1 MPNSAAISAAAIAIQ
16 NNVDEERLSTVPRAA
31 HGPKAAYRRP
41 YKGGIN
47 FRTPIV
53 KVSRFSRKAVF
64 GRPVAVVSQSHR
76 RAIQSVHRTFAN
88 RFAMTARPYP
98 ETTGQQVEHGRKYGW
113 IDAIVILTVFVLL
126 WLVVALSGDMQV
138 RFDELHPPPLSLD
151 VALIPYYTART
162 VLRMFVAFAAALL
175 FTLVYGYVAAK
186 SIRARKVM
194 LPLLDILQSV
204 PVLGFLSITVTGFLA
219 LFPGSL
225 LGVECASIFAIFT
238 AQAWNMTFGF
248 YHSLITIPAELQE
261 AATVFRMNRWQRF
274 TRVELPSSAIGLM
287 WNSMM
292 SFGGGWFFV
301 AQSEAISVLNKNIK
315 LPGLGS
321 YMAAAVE
328 AGDTRAA
335 VYAILA
341 MIVTILVVDQF
352 VWRPLVAWA
361 EKFKLEQTEGK
372 DHPTSWVLDLL
383 QRSYVLAWLS
393 DHVGRGLG
401 RFTERASTLG
411 SDLTQS
417 LSGYTPRP
425 AKIFVRF
432 GSWVAFAAAV
442 CWLIWNAIN
451 IAQDIRTDMTG
462 SQMLHVVWLGVLTL
476 LRVVA
481 MTVIATLIWTPIGV
495 WIGLRPRVARIAQP
509 LAQIAASF
517 PVNMTFPFIVAFF
530 IAAHI
535 PINWGSVLLMALGTQ
550 WYILFNVI
558 AGAMAIPTDLRE
570 ASALFGLRRWQL
582 WKTLIIPAIFPFW
595 VTGALTATG
604 GAWNASIVAEV
615 AIWGNDRLVAD
626 GLGAY
631 IAQVT
636 EKGDQPAIYF
646 SIMVM
651 AIFVVLIN
659 RIVWRRL
666 YDLAERKFK
675 LD

>member
-1 MPNSAAISAAAIAIQ
+1 MSI
-16 NNVDEERLSTVPRAA
+16 RA
-31 HGPKAAYRRP
+31 
-41 YKGGIN
+41 
-47 FRTPIV
+47 
-53 KVSRFSRKAVF
+53 
-64 GRPVAVVSQSHR
+64 
-76 RAIQSVHRTFAN
+76 
-88 RFAMTARPYP
+88 YP
-98 ETTGQQVEHGRKYGW
+98 QTTGQQVERSFGFGW
-113 IDAIVILTVFVLL
+113 IDAIVILTIFVLL
-126 WLVVALSGDMQV
+126 WLLVVLSGDMRV

-151 VALIPYYTART
+151 VSLIPYYTART
-162 VLRMFVAFAAALL
+162 VLRMFIAFAAALL
-175 FTLVYGYVAAK
+175 FTFSYGYIAAK
-186 SIRARKVM
+186 SRRARKLM

-204 PVLGFLSITVTGFLA
+204 PVLGFLSITITGFLA

-248 YHSLITIPAELQE
+248 YHSMITIPAELQE
-261 AATVFRMNRWQRF
+261 AASVYGMNRWQRF
-274 TRVELPSSAIGLM
+274 TKVELPSSAIGLM

-301 AQSEAISVLNKNIK
+301 AQSEAITVMNKNIK

-321 YMAAAVE
+321 YMAAAVD

-335 VYAILA
+335 VYAIIA
-341 MIVTILVVDQF
+341 MIASIVIIDQLM
-352 VWRPLVAWA
+352 WRPLVAWA
-361 EKFKLEQTEGK
+361 EKFKLEQTGGK
-372 DHPTSWVLDLL
+372 DNPTSWVLDLL

-393 DHVGRGLG
+393 DHVGRVLG
-401 RFTERASTLG
+401 AFSQRASVLV
-411 SDLTQS
+411 SDLTHTI
-417 LSGYTPRP
+417 SGRAPTGMKPLLR
-425 AKIFVRF
+425 AAMW
-432 GSWVAFAAAV
+432 GLAAV
-442 CWLIWNAIN
+442 GVTWLVFGAIG
-451 IAQDIRTDMTG
+451 IAREIRTDMTG
-462 SQMLHVVWLGVLTL
+462 AQMLRVVWLGVLTL

-481 MTVIATLIWTPIGV
+481 MSVFATLIWTPIGV

-530 IAAHI
+530 IAARI
-535 PINWGSVLLMALGTQ
+535 PINFGSILLMALGTQ

-570 ASALFGLRRWQL
+570 AATLFRLHGWRL

-595 VTGALTATG
+595 VTGAVTATG

-615 AIWGNDRLVAD
+615 ASWGNDKLVAD

-646 SIMVM
+646 SILVM
-651 AIFVVLIN
+651 ALFVVVVN
-659 RIVWRRL
+659 RVVWRRL
-666 YDLAERKFK
+666 YELAERRFK

>member
-1 MPNSAAISAAAIAIQ
+1 
-16 NNVDEERLSTVPRAA
+16 V
-31 HGPKAAYRRP
+31 
-41 YKGGIN
+41 
-47 FRTPIV
+47 
-53 KVSRFSRKAVF
+53 
-64 GRPVAVVSQSHR
+64 
-76 RAIQSVHRTFAN
+76 
-88 RFAMTARPYP
+88 TARPYP
-98 ETTGQQVEHGRKYGW
+98 ETTGQQVVRGWRNGW
-113 IDAIVILTVFVLL
+113 IDAIVVLATIVLL
-126 WLVVALSGDMQV
+126 WLVVVLGGDMRV
-138 RFDELHPPPLSLD
+138 RFDELNPPPLSLD

-162 VLRMFVAFAAALL
+162 VLRMFIAFAAALL
-175 FTLVYGYVAAK
+175 FTFVYGYIAAK
-186 SIRARKVM
+186 SVRARKVM

-261 AATVFRMNRWQRF
+261 VATVYKLNGWQRF
-274 TRVELPSSAIGLM
+274 TKVELPSSAIGLM

-321 YMAAAVE
+321 YMAASVE

-335 VYAILA
+335 VYAIVA
-341 MIVTILVVDQF
+341 MIVTIVVIDQL

-361 EKFKLEQTEGK
+361 EKFKLEQVEGK
-372 DHPTSWVLDLL
+372 DSPTSWLLDLL
-383 QRSYVLAWLS
+383 QHSYVLAWLS
-393 DHVGRGLG
+393 DHVGNAVG
-401 RFTERASTLG
+401 RFSERASALG
-411 SDLTQS
+411 SDLTRTI
-417 LSGYTPRP
+417 SGRTPAP
-425 AKIFVRF
+425 AKSLLRIGLWVLAVF
-432 GSWVAFAAAV
+432 GIG
-442 CWLIWNAIN
+442 WLILDAIG
-451 IAQDIRTDMTG
+451 IAQQIRTDMSE

-476 LRVVA
+476 LRVVG
-481 MTVIATLIWTPIGV
+481 MSILATLIWTPIGV
-495 WIGLRPRVARIAQP
+495 WIGLRLRVACIAQP

-530 IAAHI
+530 IFAHI
-535 PINWGSVLLMALGTQ
+535 PINLGSVLLMALGTQ

-570 ASALFGLRRWQL
+570 AAALFGLHRWQL

-615 AIWGNDRLVAD
+615 ATWGNDKLVAD

-636 EKGDQPAIYF
+636 EQGDQPAIYF

-651 AIFVVLIN
+651 AFFVVVIN
-659 RIVWRRL
+659 RFFWRRL
-666 YDLAERKFK
+666 YDLAERKYK
-675 LD
+675 LE

>member
-1 MPNSAAISAAAIAIQ
+1 M
-16 NNVDEERLSTVPRAA
+16 TTRA
-31 HGPKAAYRRP
+31 
-41 YKGGIN
+41 
-47 FRTPIV
+47 
-53 KVSRFSRKAVF
+53 
-64 GRPVAVVSQSHR
+64 
-76 RAIQSVHRTFAN
+76 
-88 RFAMTARPYP
+88 YP
-98 ETTGQQVEHGRKYGW
+98 ETTGQQIERGWRSGW
-113 IDAIVILTVFVLL
+113 IDLIVILAVFGLL
-126 WLVVALSGDMQV
+126 WLLVVLSGDMRVQ
-138 RFDELHPPPLSLD
+138 FDELHPPQLSLD

-162 VLRMFVAFAAALL
+162 VVRMFIAFGAALL
-175 FTLVYGYVAAK
+175 FTFAYGYVAAK
-186 SIRARKVM
+186 YVRARKVM

-204 PVLGFLSITVTGFLA
+204 PVLGFLSVTVTGFLA

-248 YHSLITIPAELQE
+248 YHSMITIPAELQE
-261 AATVFRMNRWQRF
+261 AASVYKLNPWQRF

-321 YMAAAVE
+321 YMATAAE
-328 AGDTRAA
+328 MGDTHAA
-335 VYAILA
+335 VYAIVA
-341 MIVTILVVDQF
+341 MIVTIVVFDQLL
-352 VWRPLVAWA
+352 WRPLVAWA

-372 DHPTSWVLDLL
+372 DTPTSWVLDLL
-383 QRSYVLAWLS
+383 QGSYVLEWLS
-393 DHVGRGLG
+393 NHVGRAFGAFSQHASMLG
-401 RFTERASTLG
+401 ADLSQVVSAST
-411 SDLTQS
+411 
-417 LSGYTPRP
+417 PAP
-425 AKIFVRF
+425 AKTALRLVIRGVILV
-432 GSWVAFAAAV
+432 GIG
-442 CWLIWNAIN
+442 WLIFDAFN
-451 IAQDIRTDMTG
+451 IAKQIKTEMSG
-462 SQMLHVVWLGVLTL
+462 MEMLHVVWLGVLTL

-481 MTVIATLIWTPIGV
+481 MSAIATLIWTPIGV

-535 PINWGSVLLMALGTQ
+535 PINVGSVLLMALGTQ

-558 AGAMAIPTDLRE
+558 AGAMAIPTDLQE
-570 ASALFGLRRWQL
+570 VAALFGLRRWRL
-582 WKTLIIPAIFPFW
+582 WKLVIIPAIFPFW

-615 AIWGNDRLVAD
+615 ASWGKHKLVAD

-651 AIFVVLIN
+651 ALFVVVIN
-659 RIVWRRL
+659 RVFWRRL
-666 YDLAERKFK
+666 YGLAERKFK

>member
-1 MPNSAAISAAAIAIQ
+1 
-16 NNVDEERLSTVPRAA
+16 
-31 HGPKAAYRRP
+31 
-41 YKGGIN
+41 
-47 FRTPIV
+47 
-53 KVSRFSRKAVF
+53 
-64 GRPVAVVSQSHR
+64 
-76 RAIQSVHRTFAN
+76 
-88 RFAMTARPYP
+88 MTARQYP
-98 ETTGQQVEHGRKYGW
+98 ETTGQQVARGWRHGW
-113 IDAIVILTVFVLL
+113 IDAIVVLATFVLL
-126 WLVVALSGDMQV
+126 WLVVAMSGDMRV

-162 VLRMFVAFAAALL
+162 VLRMFIAFAAALL
-175 FTLVYGYVAAK
+175 FTFAYGYIAAK
-186 SIRARKVM
+186 SVRARKVM

-248 YHSLITIPAELQE
+248 YHSVITIPAELQE
-261 AATVFRMNRWQRF
+261 VATVYRMNRWQRF
-274 TRVELPSSAIGLM
+274 TKVELPFSAIGLM

-321 YMAAAVE
+321 YMATAAA
-328 AGDTRAA
+328 AGDARAA
-335 VYAILA
+335 VYAIAA
-341 MIVTILVVDQF
+341 MIVTIVVIDQLL
-352 VWRPLVAWA
+352 WRPLVAWA

-372 DHPTSWVLDLL
+372 DNPTSWILDLL
-383 QRSYVLAWLS
+383 QRSFILAWLS
-393 DHVGRGLG
+393 DHFGHAVGR
-401 RFTERASTLG
+401 FSEHVSELG
-411 SDLTQS
+411 SDLGQRI
-417 LSGYTPRP
+417 SGHTPAP
-425 AKIFVRF
+425 AKLFLRL
-432 GSWVAFAAAV
+432 GSWAAVAAAV
-442 CWLIWNAIN
+442 AWLVSDAIG
-451 IAQDIRTDMTG
+451 IAQQIKTDMTG

-476 LRVVA
+476 ARVAA
-481 MTVIATLIWTPIGV
+481 MTVIATLVWTPIGV

-530 IAAHI
+530 IAAQI
-535 PINWGSVLLMALGTQ
+535 PINLGSVLLMALGTQ

-570 ASALFGLRRWQL
+570 AASLFGLRRWQL
-582 WKTLIIPAIFPFW
+582 WKTLVIPAIFPFW

-615 AIWGNDRLVAD
+615 ASWGKDKLVAD

-651 AIFVVLIN
+651 AFFVVIVN
-659 RIVWRRL
+659 RVLWRRL

-675 LD
+675 LE

>member
-1 MPNSAAISAAAIAIQ
+1 
-16 NNVDEERLSTVPRAA
+16 
-31 HGPKAAYRRP
+31 
-41 YKGGIN
+41 
-47 FRTPIV
+47 
-53 KVSRFSRKAVF
+53 
-64 GRPVAVVSQSHR
+64 
-76 RAIQSVHRTFAN
+76 
-88 RFAMTARPYP
+88 MTERPYP
-98 ETTGQQVEHGRKYGW
+98 ATTGQQVARGWRYGW
-113 IDAIVILTVFVLL
+113 VDALVILTVVVLL
-126 WLVVALSGDMQV
+126 WLVMVLSGDMRV

-151 VALIPYYTART
+151 VAYIPYYTART
-162 VLRMFVAFAAALL
+162 VLRMFLAFGAALL
-175 FTLVYGYVAAK
+175 FTFTYGYVAAK
-186 SIRARKVM
+186 SLRARKIM

-248 YHSLITIPAELQE
+248 YHSLITIPTELQE
-261 AATVFRMNRWQRF
+261 AASVYRMNRWQRF
-274 TRVELPSSAIGLM
+274 TKLELPSSAIGLM

-301 AQSEAISVLNKNIK
+301 AQSEAISVLNKDIK

-321 YMAAAVE
+321 YMQAAVD

-335 VYAILA
+335 VYAIIA
-341 MIVTILVVDQF
+341 MIVTIVVIDQLL
-352 VWRPLVAWA
+352 WRPLVAWA

-372 DHPTSWVLDLL
+372 DNPTSWVLDLL

-393 DHVGRGLG
+393 DHVGRAIG
-401 RFTERASTLG
+401 RFSERASMLG
-411 SDLTQS
+411 SDLSQTIV
-417 LSGYTPRP
+417 GNTPAP
-425 AKIFVRF
+425 AKLLLRV
-432 GSWVAFAAAV
+432 GLWAVAAIAV
-442 CWLIWNAIN
+442 VWLIRDAIG
-451 IAQDIRTDMTG
+451 IAQEIRTDMTG
-462 SQMLHVVWLGVLTL
+462 SQMLHVLWLGVLTL
-476 LRVVA
+476 LRVVL
-481 MTVIATLIWTPIGV
+481 MSIIATLIWTPIGV

-517 PVNMTFPFIVAFF
+517 PVNMTFPFVVAFF
-530 IAAHI
+530 IAAQI
-535 PINWGSVLLMALGTQ
+535 PINWGSILLMALGTQ

-570 ASALFGLRRWQL
+570 AAALFGLHRWQL
-582 WKTLIIPAIFPFW
+582 WKRLIIPAIFPFW

-615 AIWGNDRLVAD
+615 ASWGKDKLVAD

-636 EKGDQPAIYF
+636 TKGDQPAIYF

-651 AIFVVLIN
+651 ALFVVVIN
-659 RIVWRRL
+659 RVFWRRL

>member
-1 MPNSAAISAAAIAIQ
+1 M
-16 NNVDEERLSTVPRAA
+16 TTRA
-31 HGPKAAYRRP
+31 
-41 YKGGIN
+41 
-47 FRTPIV
+47 
-53 KVSRFSRKAVF
+53 
-64 GRPVAVVSQSHR
+64 
-76 RAIQSVHRTFAN
+76 
-88 RFAMTARPYP
+88 YP
-98 ETTGQQVEHGRKYGW
+98 QTTGQQIERGW
-113 IDAIVILTVFVLL
+113 RFGWADAVVILAVFVLL
-126 WLVVALSGDMQV
+126 WLLVVLTGDMRV
-138 RFDELHPPPLSLD
+138 RFDELHSPSLRLD

-162 VLRMFVAFAAALL
+162 VLRMFIAFAAALL
-175 FTLVYGYVAAK
+175 FTFTYGYVAAK
-186 SIRARKVM
+186 SARARKVM

-248 YHSLITIPAELQE
+248 YHSLTTIPAELQE
-261 AATVFRMNRWQRF
+261 AASVYRMNRWQRF
-274 TRVELPSSAIGLM
+274 AKVELPSSAIGLM

-341 MIVTILVVDQF
+341 MVISIVVLDQLL
-352 VWRPLVAWA
+352 WRPLVAWA

-372 DHPTSWVLDLL
+372 DNPTSSVLDLL
-383 QRSYVLAWLS
+383 RRSHVLAWCS
-393 DHVGRGLG
+393 SHVGQAVGSVS
-401 RFTERASTLG
+401 ERASLLAEDMTRTISHRTPAPVKTLLHIAAWA
-411 SDLTQS
+411 LTAVAVAW
-417 LSGYTPRP
+417 LVWDAIGI
-425 AKIFVRF
+425 AKE
-432 GSWVAFAAAV
+432 
-442 CWLIWNAIN
+442 
-451 IAQDIRTDMTG
+451 IRTDMTG
-462 SQMLHVVWLGVLTL
+462 AEMLRVVWLGVLTL
-476 LRVVA
+476 LRVLA
-481 MTVIATLIWTPIGV
+481 MSVIATLIWTPIGV
-495 WIGLRPRVARIAQP
+495 WIGLRPRVARVAQP

-530 IAAHI
+530 ISTHI
-535 PINWGSVLLMALGTQ
+535 PINFGSVLLMALGTQ

-570 ASALFGLRRWQL
+570 AATLFGLRRWRL
-582 WKTLIIPAIFPFW
+582 WRTLIIPAIFPFW
-595 VTGALTATG
+595 VTGAVTATG

-615 AIWGNDRLVAD
+615 ASWGNDKLVAA

-651 AIFVVLIN
+651 ALFVVVIN
-659 RIVWRRL
+659 RVLWRRL
-666 YDLAERKFK
+666 YDLAEHKFK

>member
-1 MPNSAAISAAAIAIQ
+1 MNP
-16 NNVDEERLSTVPRAA
+16 
-31 HGPKAAYRRP
+31 
-41 YKGGIN
+41 
-47 FRTPIV
+47 
-53 KVSRFSRKAVF
+53 
-64 GRPVAVVSQSHR
+64 
-76 RAIQSVHRTFAN
+76 
-88 RFAMTARPYP
+88 RPYP
-98 ETTGQQVEHGRKYGW
+98 ETTGQQVERRWRFGW
-113 IDAIVILTVFVLL
+113 IDAIVILTIFVLL
-126 WLVVALSGDMQV
+126 WSLVVLGGDMRV

-162 VLRMFVAFAAALL
+162 VLRMFIAFAAALL
-175 FTLVYGYVAAK
+175 FTFTYGYVAAK
-186 SIRARKVM
+186 SVRARKIM

-204 PVLGFLSITVTGFLA
+204 PVLGFLSVTVTGFLA

-261 AATVFRMNRWQRF
+261 AASVYKLNRWQRF
-274 TRVELPSSAIGLM
+274 TKVELPSSAIGLM

-301 AQSEAISVLNKNIK
+301 AQSEAITVLNKNIK

-335 VYAILA
+335 VYAIVA
-341 MIVTILVVDQF
+341 MITTIVVLDQL

-372 DHPTSWVLDLL
+372 DNPTSWVLDLL

-393 DHVGRGLG
+393 EHVGRVLG
-401 RFTERASTLG
+401 RFSQRASSLT
-411 SDLTQS
+411 SDLTQTIA
-417 LSGYTPRP
+417 GGTPAPVKALLRIATWGFTAVGVAWLAFDAIAI
-425 AKIFVRF
+425 AKE
-432 GSWVAFAAAV
+432 
-442 CWLIWNAIN
+442 
-451 IAQDIRTDMTG
+451 IRTDMTG
-462 SQMLHVVWLGVLTL
+462 AEMLRVVWLGVLTL

-481 MTVIATLIWTPIGV
+481 MSVIATLIWTPIGV

-530 IAAHI
+530 ISTHI
-535 PINWGSVLLMALGTQ
+535 PINFGSVLLMALGTQ

-570 ASALFGLRRWQL
+570 AATLFGLHRWRL

-595 VTGALTATG
+595 VTGAVTATG

-615 AIWGNDRLVAD
+615 ASWGNDRLVAD

-646 SIMVM
+646 SIVVM
-651 AIFVVLIN
+651 ALFVVVIN
-659 RIVWRRL
+659 RVVWRRL

>member
-1 MPNSAAISAAAIAIQ
+1 
-16 NNVDEERLSTVPRAA
+16 
-31 HGPKAAYRRP
+31 
-41 YKGGIN
+41 
-47 FRTPIV
+47 
-53 KVSRFSRKAVF
+53 
-64 GRPVAVVSQSHR
+64 
-76 RAIQSVHRTFAN
+76 
-88 RFAMTARPYP
+88 
-98 ETTGQQVEHGRKYGW
+98 
-113 IDAIVILTVFVLL
+113 
-126 WLVVALSGDMQV
+126 
-138 RFDELHPPPLSLD
+138 
-151 VALIPYYTART
+151 
-162 VLRMFVAFAAALL
+162 
-175 FTLVYGYVAAK
+175 
-186 SIRARKVM
+186 M

-248 YHSLITIPAELQE
+248 YHSLITIPVELQE
-261 AATVFRMNRWQRF
+261 AASVYRMNRWQRF
-274 TRVELPSSAIGLM
+274 TKVELPSSAIGLM

-335 VYAILA
+335 VYAIMA
-341 MIVTILVVDQF
+341 MIIAIVVLDQLL
-352 VWRPLVAWA
+352 WRPLVAWA
-361 EKFKLEQTEGK
+361 EKFKLEQTQGK
-372 DHPTSWVLDLL
+372 DNPTSWVLDLL
-383 QRSYVLAWLS
+383 QRSYVLAWFS
-393 DHVGRGLG
+393 SHVGHALG
-401 RFTERASTLG
+401 NVSQRASLLASDVAQTLSHRTPVPMKALFRIAMWG
-411 SDLTQS
+411 LTAI
-417 LSGYTPRP
+417 G
-425 AKIFVRF
+425 
-432 GSWVAFAAAV
+432 VA
-442 CWLIWNAIN
+442 WLVFDAID
-451 IAQDIRTDMTG
+451 IVKEIRTDMTG
-462 SQMLHVVWLGVLTL
+462 AEMLRVAWLGVLTL

-481 MTVIATLIWTPIGV
+481 MSVIATLIWTPIGV
-495 WIGLRPRVARIAQP
+495 WIGLRPRVARFAQP

-530 IAAHI
+530 IATHI
-535 PINWGSVLLMALGTQ
+535 SINFGSVLLMALGTQ

-570 ASALFGLRRWQL
+570 AAALFGLHRWRL

-595 VTGALTATG
+595 VTGAVTATG

-615 AIWGNDRLVAD
+615 ATWGNDKLVAD

-646 SIMVM
+646 SIIVM
-651 AIFVVLIN
+651 ALFVVVIN
-659 RIVWRRL
+659 RVVWRRL
-666 YDLAERKFK
+666 YDLAERRFK

>member
-1 MPNSAAISAAAIAIQ
+1 M
-16 NNVDEERLSTVPRAA
+16 TTRA
-31 HGPKAAYRRP
+31 
-41 YKGGIN
+41 
-47 FRTPIV
+47 
-53 KVSRFSRKAVF
+53 
-64 GRPVAVVSQSHR
+64 
-76 RAIQSVHRTFAN
+76 
-88 RFAMTARPYP
+88 YP
-98 ETTGQQVEHGRKYGW
+98 QTTGQQVEHGKGISW
-113 IDAIVILTVFVLL
+113 IDAIVVLAVFALL
-126 WLVVALSGDMQV
+126 WLLVVLSGDMRVQ
-138 RFDELHPPPLSLD
+138 FDELHPPSLSLD
-151 VALIPYYTART
+151 AAYIPYYTART
-162 VLRMFVAFAAALL
+162 VLRMMIAFAAALL
-175 FTLVYGYVAAK
+175 FTFVYGYVAAK
-186 SIRARKVM
+186 SVRARRVM

-204 PVLGFLSITVTGFLA
+204 PVLGFLSVTVTGFLA

-248 YHSLITIPAELQE
+248 YHSLVTIPPELQE
-261 AATVFRMNRWQRF
+261 AASVYHLNRWQRF
-274 TRVELPSSAIGLM
+274 TRLELPSSAIGLM

-321 YMAAAVE
+321 YMATAVE

-335 VYAILA
+335 MYAIVA
-341 MIVTILVVDQF
+341 MIATIVVMDQL

-361 EKFKLEQTEGK
+361 EKFKLEQTAGK
-372 DHPTSWVLDLL
+372 DNPTSWMLNVLR
-383 QRSYVLAWLS
+383 RSYLLEWLS
-393 DHVGRGLG
+393 DHLGRAVGR
-401 RFTERASTLG
+401 FSERASVLG
-411 SDLTQS
+411 SDITKTISGRTPGS
-417 LSGYTPRP
+417 LKLSLR
-425 AKIFVRF
+425 V
-432 GSWVAFAAAV
+432 VAWLAGLAGLA
-442 CWLIWNAIN
+442 WLIVSAFD
-451 IAQDIRTDMTG
+451 IAREIRTDMSG
-462 SQMLHVVWLGVLTL
+462 SEMLRVLWLGVLTL

-481 MTVIATLIWTPIGV
+481 MSVFATLLWTPIGV

-530 IAAHI
+530 IATHTS
-535 PINWGSVLLMALGTQ
+535 INVGSVLLMALGTQ

-558 AGAMAIPTDLRE
+558 AGAMAIPSDLRE
-570 ASALFGLRRWQL
+570 AAALFGLRSWRL

-615 AIWGNDRLVAD
+615 ASWGNQKLVAD

-631 IAQVT
+631 IAEVT

-646 SIMVM
+646 SILVM
-651 AIFVVLIN
+651 ALFVVVIN
-659 RIVWRRL
+659 RVLWRRL

>member
-1 MPNSAAISAAAIAIQ
+1 MI
-16 NNVDEERLSTVPRAA
+16 
-31 HGPKAAYRRP
+31 
-41 YKGGIN
+41 
-47 FRTPIV
+47 
-53 KVSRFSRKAVF
+53 
-64 GRPVAVVSQSHR
+64 
-76 RAIQSVHRTFAN
+76 
-88 RFAMTARPYP
+88 ARPYP
-98 ETTGQQVEHGRKYGW
+98 QTTGQQVDSGWRYGW
-113 IDAIVILTVFVLL
+113 VDALVILLVFTLM
-126 WLVVALSGDMQV
+126 WLVVVLSGDMRVQ
-138 RFDELHPPPLSLD
+138 FDELHPTQLSLD
-151 VALIPYYTART
+151 VSLIPYYTART
-162 VLRMFVAFAAALL
+162 VLRMFIAFAAALL
-175 FTLVYGYVAAK
+175 FTFSYGYAAAK
-186 SIRARKVM
+186 SPRARKVL

-225 LGVECASIFAIFT
+225 LGLECASIFAIFT

-248 YHSLITIPAELQE
+248 YHSMITIPAELQE
-261 AATVFRMNRWQRF
+261 AASVFRLNRWQRF
-274 TRVELPSSAIGLM
+274 TKLEVPSSAIGLM

-301 AQSEAISVLNKNIK
+301 AQSEAISVLNKNVK

-321 YMAAAVE
+321 YMATAVE

-335 VYAILA
+335 VYAIVA
-341 MIVTILVVDQF
+341 MIVTIVVIDQL

-372 DHPTSWVLDLL
+372 DNPTSWVLDLL
-383 QRSYVLAWLS
+383 QHSRVLAWAS
-393 DHVGRGLG
+393 DHVGASIG
-401 RFTERASTLG
+401 RWSTNASTIG
-411 SDLTQS
+411 ADVTRRISE
-417 LSGYTPRP
+417 GTPG
-425 AKIFVRF
+425 FVHRLVRV
-432 GSWVAFAAAV
+432 GLWVGIAAV
-442 CWLIWNAIN
+442 AAWLIWDAFG
-451 IAQDIRTDMTG
+451 IANEIRTDMTG
-462 SQMLHVVWLGVLTL
+462 GAMLHVVWLGVLTF
-476 LRVVA
+476 LRVLA
-481 MTVIATLIWTPIGV
+481 MSIIATLIWTPIGV
-495 WIGLRPRVARIAQP
+495 WIGLRPRVARVAQP

-535 PINWGSVLLMALGTQ
+535 PINLGSVLLMALGTQ

-570 ASALFGLRRWQL
+570 AAALFGIYKWRL

-615 AIWGNDRLVAD
+615 ATWGKDKLVAD

-631 IAQVT
+631 ITEVT

-646 SIMVM
+646 SIIVM
-651 AIFVVLIN
+651 ALFVVVIN
-659 RIVWRRL
+659 RVFWRRL
-666 YDLAERKFK
+666 YDLAERRFK